1 MIIARKT
8 HSTANPR
15 GKARALEHRDER
27 VQQQRHERGDDEDQ
41 RHGTGRPHDQECA
54 DYRQWQY
61 DRLDPARHYRRID
74 RCGRGMRLRGGRIA
88 GLGLERRVLH
98 SAGADVVLALL
109 HARSMRTRADGALA
123 SVA

>member
-15 GKARALEHRDER
+15 GKRARWSIATN
-27 VQQQRHERGDDEDQ
+27 GFSSNATSAATMKISA
-41 RHGTGRPHDQECA
+41 TGPAARSDQERA
-54 DYRQWQY
+54 DDRQWQY
-61 DRLDPARHYRRID
+61 DRLDPARDDRRID
-74 RCGRGMRLRGGRIA
+74 RCGRGIRLRCGRIA

-98 SAGADVVLALL
+98 SARADVVLALL

-123 SVA
+123 SAA